1 MLLYIALVCRIVFWL
16 VRKNTMKQNQNYLLS
31 NTVALIGLMGAGKT
45 TLGRYFAKSLLVDF
59 VDSDDEI
66 VKRAGISIP
75 DIFELSGEQKFR
87 DIEQRVIAD
96 ILQGSP
102 VILSTGGGA
111 FISPK
116 TREILSNKSVT
127 IWLRAKPETLLSRID
142 NLHNRPLL
150 AKGDP
155 LLTLTKLA
163 NERERYYKRADVII
177 DTNNLSAK
185 RALRELIFALQ
196 ERDVLKLEES
206 VPKE

>member
-1 MLLYIALVCRIVFWL
+1 
-16 VRKNTMKQNQNYLLS
+16 MKQSQNYILS

-59 VDSDDEI
+59 IDSDDEI

-75 DIFELSGEQKFR
+75 EIFELSGEEKFR

-96 ILQGSP
+96 ILKGSP

-116 TREILSNKSVT
+116 TREILSDKSVT
-127 IWLRAKPETLLSRID
+127 IWLRADPEILLSRMD
-142 NLHNRPLL
+142 NFHNRPLL

-155 LLTLTKLA
+155 LLTLNNLS
-163 NERERYYKRADVII
+163 NERERHYEQADVII
-177 DTNNLSAK
+177 DTNKLSAK
-185 RALRELIFALQ
+185 RALRKLISALE
-196 ERDVLKLEES
+196 ERDVLQLKKS
-206 VPKE
+206 VQKEL

>member
-1 MLLYIALVCRIVFWL
+1 
-16 VRKNTMKQNQNYLLS
+16 MKQSQNYILS

-75 DIFELSGEQKFR
+75 EIFELSGEEKFR

-96 ILQGSP
+96 ILEGSP

-111 FISPK
+111 FISPE
-116 TREILSNKSVT
+116 TREILSDKSVT
-127 IWLRAKPETLLSRID
+127 IWLRADPETLLSRMD
-142 NLHNRPLL
+142 NFHNRPLL

-155 LLTLTKLA
+155 LSTLTNLSD
-163 NERERYYKRADVII
+163 ERKRYYQQADVII
-177 DTNNLSAK
+177 DTDIISATQ
-185 RALRELIFALQ
+185 AFGELVSALQ
-196 ERDVLKLEES
+196 TRDVLQLDKS
-206 VPKE
+206 VKKE

>member
-1 MLLYIALVCRIVFWL
+1 
-16 VRKNTMKQNQNYLLS
+16 MKQNQNYLLS

>member
-59 VDSDDEI
+59 VDSDDKI